1 MQRIQKTIS
10 EFIEGA
16 EAPTVGP
23 DATVQEAVAVMARCD
38 TTCVLVVSD
47 DELIGVFTGRD
58 FLNRVAAKG
67 RVPADTLIRSV
78 MTPAPDTL
86 SSSDCISYAIKIMAE
101 GGFRHVPVV
110 DDGRLRG
117 LLSVKT
123 VVEHLTELISEL
135 DDGDYEAA
143 DVSGIWIDI
152 GGG

>member
-16 EAPTVGP
+16 ATPTVSP
-23 DATVQEAVAVMARCD
+23 DATVQEAVEVMAKSD

-47 DELIGVFTGRD
+47 EELIGVFTGRD

-67 RVPADTLIRSV
+67 RVPTDTLIRSV

-86 SSSDCISYAIKIMAE
+86 SSTDCISYAIQIMAG

-110 DDGRLRG
+110 DNERVRG

-135 DDGDYEAA
+135 DDDDYEAP